1 MTGHA
6 SRFPF
11 PAFPVGW
18 FRVADAADLPPGAV
32 RPLKVLGQDL
42 VLTRGDDGVARAFD
56 AHCPHLGA
64 HLGVGGRMVD
74 GALQCPF
81 HGWRFDAGGDCV
93 GAAGGR
99 RTPAAR
105 LRAWPTREWCGAIL
119 VHHDPE
125 AARPT
130 WELPAMPE
138 TESPDWTPFRP
149 ANRWVIRSHPQEFG
163 ENGMDIVHFPFLHS
177 QQTAEIRSDELRA
190 EGPLLFHRTFQR
202 YAIFGLA
209 RLWAPEVKGPLDIT
223 LVGPG
228 CAVNRA
234 RVQAGIELEY
244 TYLFFFTPLDGEH
257 VEMRSLLSMRRVGSR
272 LLEWVLLR
280 KAMSEGARTI
290 EQDIPIW
297 ENKRYRERPLLS
309 EADGP
314 ILAFRRWYRQFDRS
328 GRVREP
334 AGSAHAEP
342 LDSRET
348 AAGTSADEREREVR
362 GYRR

>member
-1 MTGHA
+1 MTAPVG
-6 SRFPF
+6 RFPF
-11 PAFPVGW
+11 PAFPIGW
-18 FRVADAADLPPGAV
+18 FRIADAGDLRPGDVRAV
-32 RPLKVLGQDL
+32 KALGQDL
-42 VLTRGDDGVARAFD
+42 VLTRAQDGVARAFD

-64 HLGVGGRMVD
+64 HLGVGGRLLD
-74 GALQCPF
+74 GVLQCPF
-81 HGWRFDAGGDCV
+81 HGWRFDSGGACV

-99 RTPAAR
+99 RPPAAR

-119 VHHDPE
+119 VYHDPDTAE
-125 AARPT
+125 PA

-138 TESPDWTPFRP
+138 VGTADWTALRP

-177 QQTAEIRSDELRA
+177 QQTAEIRSEEYRA
-190 EGPLLFHRTFQR
+190 EGPLFFHRTFQR

-228 CAVNRA
+228 CAINRA

-244 TYLFFFTPLDGEH
+244 TYVFFFTPLDGER
-257 VEMRSLLSMRRVGSR
+257 VEMRSYLAMRRVGSR
-272 LLEWVLLR
+272 ILEWVLLR
-280 KAMSEGARTI
+280 KARSEGARTI

-309 EADGP
+309 DADGP
-314 ILAFRRWYRQFDRS
+314 ILAFRRWYRQFDASPRLTAA
-328 GRVREP
+328 
-334 AGSAHAEP
+334 AGSARGGPA
-342 LDSRET
+342 DSRESAT
-348 AAGTSADEREREVR
+348 GTSADGREPEAR